1 MPRLDAR
8 DEHQQQQ
15 TKLIDKIQGWPMPSY
30 RAGKIEGSRRMEYPQ
45 APEQRRPQQHS
56 CQNLAN
62 DPRLAQAHEKKSQ
75 QMSGGN
81 EQQQQKKKGSEFRAG
96 HGEWARRI
104 CA

>member
-1 MPRLDAR
+1 MPRLDAG

-30 RAGKIEGSRRMEYPQ
+30 RAGKIEGSRRMEDPQ
-45 APEQRRPQQHS
+45 APQQHS

-62 DPRLAQAHEKKSQ
+62 HPRLAQAHEKKSQ

-96 HGEWARRI
+96 HGEWARRS